1 MFDFNIKCKKNKSF
15 FAICNSLFDF
25 FHLKWYHQYGKHIG
39 EQMSNYDAVT
49 NKLIILFVFDKME
62 MPLTENSIIEICSVK
77 NEWINY
83 MDCLDLLYQLSEAK
97 LIYKTECKEGEMRY
111 TLTFEGRDCLS
122 YFYRKIPLNLRDEIT
137 EYSKANRLSIK
148 QSQEYYAN
156 YTDAEDGSYLVTM
169 RIYENLITSP
179 LFEIQIKAP
188 TRQSA
193 EEACKKWRQAAPNI
207 YESIFEKLVNND

>member
-1 MFDFNIKCKKNKSF
+1 
-15 FAICNSLFDF
+15 
-25 FHLKWYHQYGKHIG
+25 
-39 EQMSNYDAVT
+39 MSDYDAVT
-49 NKLIILFVFDKME
+49 NKLIILFVMDKME
-62 MPLTENSIIEICSVK
+62 MPLTENSVIDICSVK

-97 LIYKTECKEGEMRY
+97 LVYKTECKEGEMRY

-137 EYSKANRLSIK
+137 EFSKANRLSIK

-169 RIYENLITSP
+169 RIYENLINSP

-193 EEACKKWRQAAPNI
+193 EEACKKWKQSAPNI
-207 YESIFEKLVNND
+207 YEYIFEKLVNND

>member
-1 MFDFNIKCKKNKSF
+1 MKK
-15 FAICNSLFDF
+15 IDF
-25 FHLKWYHQYGKHIG
+25 FDLKCYYSLVIFKNGVK
-39 EQMSNYDAVT
+39 MNYDAMT
-49 NKLIILFVFDKME
+49 NKLVILWIMEKME

-77 NEWINY
+77 NNWINY

-97 LIYKTECKEGEMRY
+97 LIYKTACKEGEMRY
-111 TLTFEGRDCLS
+111 NLSVEGRDCLS
-122 YFYRKIPLNLRDEIT
+122 YFYKRVPKDLLDEIA

-169 RIYENLITSP
+169 RIYETMVVEP
-179 LFEIQIKAP
+179 LFEIKIKAP

-193 EEACKKWRQAAPNI
+193 EEACKKWKQKAPNI
-207 YESIFEKLVNND
+207 YEHIFENLISID

>member
-1 MFDFNIKCKKNKSF
+1 
-15 FAICNSLFDF
+15 
-25 FHLKWYHQYGKHIG
+25 
-39 EQMSNYDAVT
+39 MSDYDAVT
-49 NKLIILFVFDKME
+49 NKLIILFVMDKME
-62 MPLTENSIIEICSVK
+62 MPLTENSVIDICSVK

-97 LIYKTECKEGEMRY
+97 LVYKTECKEGEMRY

-137 EYSKANRLSIK
+137 EFSKANRLSIK

-169 RIYENLITSP
+169 RIYESLISSP

-188 TRQSA
+188 TRQAA
-193 EEACKKWRQAAPNI
+193 EEACKKWKQSAPNI
-207 YESIFEKLVNND
+207 YEYIFEKLVNND

>member
-1 MFDFNIKCKKNKSF
+1 M
-15 FAICNSLFDF
+15 
-25 FHLKWYHQYGKHIG
+25 
-39 EQMSNYDAVT
+39 NYDAVT
-49 NKLIILFVFDKME
+49 NKLIILFVMEKME
-62 MPLTENSIIEICSVK
+62 MPLTENSIIEICAVK
-77 NEWINY
+77 NSWINY
-83 MDCLDLLYQLSEAK
+83 MDCLDLLFQLSEAK

-122 YFYRKIPLNLRDEIT
+122 YFYKKVPLELRDEIT
-137 EYSKANRLSIK
+137 EYSRTNRLSIK

-169 RIYENLITSP
+169 RIYENLINSP

-193 EEACKKWRQAAPNI
+193 EEACKKWRQSAPSFYEYI
-207 YESIFEKLVNND
+207 YENLVNVD

>member
-1 MFDFNIKCKKNKSF
+1 
-15 FAICNSLFDF
+15 
-25 FHLKWYHQYGKHIG
+25 
-39 EQMSNYDAVT
+39 MSNYDAVT